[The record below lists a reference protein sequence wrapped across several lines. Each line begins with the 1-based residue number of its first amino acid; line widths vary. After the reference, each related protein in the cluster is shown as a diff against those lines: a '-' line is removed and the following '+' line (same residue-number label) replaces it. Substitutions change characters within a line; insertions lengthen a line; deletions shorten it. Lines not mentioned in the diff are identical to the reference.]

1 MDLHSQMEAWIAA
14 QKIIEQQVEFDA
26 LTFSNLDLEQ
36 LMKYSA
42 EDLTLAIRAA
52 IAESRFN
59 AAESLVNAGLSLHPE
74 NIEILNQAVR
84 TASLLSDDLLLIK
97 RYEEIIGFDY
107 RCLTLS
113 GYERFINT
121 LIINK
126 KYKRAQS
133 VLDIAIALYGEHPEF
148 NKRYWERKVSRYLSR
163 SQTNISKNDQ

>member
-1 MDLHSQMEAWIAA
+1 MDLHTQIEAWIAA
-14 QKIIEQQVEFDA
+14 QKKLEQQAEFDE
-26 LTFSNLDLEQ
+26 LNFSNVDLEK
-36 LMKYSA
+36 LINYSA
-42 EDLTLAIRAA
+42 EDLTYAIKAA
-52 IAESRFN
+52 IAEERIY
-59 AAESLVNAGLSLHPE
+59 AAESLVNAALTMYPD
-74 NIEILNQAVR
+74 NIELSNQAIR
-84 TASLLSDDLLLIK
+84 TASLLGNGFLLIK

-133 VLDIAIALYGEHPEF
+133 VLDMAIALYGEHPEF